1 MQKMAIEFGQSV
13 PTPIDPH
20 ENDSPE
26 DFNTSIINLAE
37 AEEDETIQQINQDV
51 LMKDREFMSEV
62 SSFGDS
68 QISRELREK
77 ANIYRIKSSFLEK
90 AKALKLPQFFPKS
103 HAKLALFDSP
113 IPLQRE
119 ELTSGFTLKTADAN
133 ITLE

>member
-1 MQKMAIEFGQSV
+1 MQYGEVQEK
-13 PTPIDPH
+13 
-20 ENDSPE
+20 
-26 DFNTSIINLAE
+26 NL
-37 AEEDETIQQINQDV
+37 
-51 LMKDREFMSEV
+51 MSEV
-62 SSFGDS
+62 LAHGDS

-77 ANIYRIKSSFLEK
+77 TNMYPIKSSFLEK
-90 AKALKLPQFFPKS
+90 AKELKLPQFFPKS